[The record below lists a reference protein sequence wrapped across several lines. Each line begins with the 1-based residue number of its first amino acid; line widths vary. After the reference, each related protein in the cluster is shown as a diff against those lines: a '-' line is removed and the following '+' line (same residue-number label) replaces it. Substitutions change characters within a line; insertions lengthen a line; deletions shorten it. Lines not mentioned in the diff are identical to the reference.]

1 LASRALT
8 EGEVAMA
15 SALFGAAIDYARVRI
30 HDRRYMPFQ
39 PKNCA
44 MTPNGRLYFHHS
56 CFLDDY
62 AAGDVHAQHW
72 FMHEMVHV
80 WQHQLGYPVR
90 LRGAVRLGLS
100 YEYRLRAGATLADFN
115 MEAQGDLLAD
125 YFVLKH
131 LDSPQAMRWGAN
143 GGSLALFEDVLDG
156 FLADPASRAH
166 LPRIMAR
173 RGGARSAA

>member
-1 LASRALT
+1 VASRALT

-15 SALFGAAIDYARVRI
+15 ATVFGAAIDYARVRI
-30 HDRRYMPFQ
+30 HNRRYMPFQ

-44 MTPNGRLYFHHS
+44 MSPNGRLYFHRS

-90 LRGAVRLGLS
+90 LRGAVRLGLG
-100 YEYRLRAGATLADFN
+100 YEYLLRPGATLADFN

-125 YFVLKH
+125 FFVLKH
-131 LDSPQAMRWGAN
+131 RGAPRAMRWPRNSA
-143 GGSLALFEDVLDG
+143 SLALFESVLAG
-156 FLADPASRAH
+156 FLLDPASRAH
-166 LPRIMAR
+166 LPRVMGRVRVA
-173 RGGARSAA
+173 